1 MSFNNKVSE
10 FVGNLFNKIYQIISI
25 NKYPFKGLSF
35 TILLLIG
42 IITSIIIRFDYI
54 FNLLNGLPYE
64 LMVSLRLTSGLYN
77 LLLIFLFIISIKLY
91 YYIGLENKNKF
102 IFSLYY
108 IFILYLFLIVL
119 LISYVNYN
127 SIVSLNIIY
136 LDYVFI
142 SSLIISL
149 LFGIYFSIYKFN
161 NNEFDLNRTLSL
173 TGKICFITFI
183 VFYLSL
189 FIGIRTGVLLEWL
202 NKL

>member
-77 LLLIFLFIISIKLY
+77 LLLIFLFIISIKQAINFY

-189 FIGIRTGVLLEWL
+189 FIGIRTGVLLE
-202 NKL
+202 

>member
-10 FVGNLFNKIYQIISI
+10 FLGNLFNKIYQIISI

-77 LLLIFLFIISIKLY
+77 LLLIFLFIISIKQSINFYY

-189 FIGIRTGVLLEWL
+189 FIGIRTGVLLE
-202 NKL
+202 